1 MEFNHGYARNKK
13 CLKSL
18 IQGAFALVYNVMAG
32 WLVPHSIKRFA
43 HAVGAALLKRFN
55 TQ

>member
-1 MEFNHGYARNKK
+1 MPVAKK
-13 CLKSL
+13 ILKSL
-18 IQGAFALVYNVMAG
+18 IQGAFALVCDVMAS
-32 WLVPHSIKRFA
+32 WPPPPPNHEVA